1 MASTSAEG
9 ALGKWLQRLVLR
21 NLVRKMSKIKLFGK
35 WDYDVEIDDEGM
47 KRYISLTPVILPH
60 TSGRLQGKVFS
71 KSKMNIVERLVNR
84 MMRSGQG
91 TKKVAGKYIR
101 GRGGNGQKMNALKV
115 VEKAFEIVERKTKK
129 NPLQVYIDAILKSG
143 PREETTTIIYG
154 GIRYH
159 QAVDVSTQRRV
170 DFAVKYLSL
179 GAFATAFNK
188 KKTLAECLADEII
201 WASNSDNKAVAIQ
214 RKEET
219 ERIAHSAR

>member
-1 MASTSAEG
+1 MAE
-9 ALGKWLQRLVLR
+9 
-21 NLVRKMSKIKLFGK
+21 IKLFGK
-35 WDYDVEIDDEGM
+35 WDYNVTIKDKGM
-47 KRYISLTPVILPH
+47 EKYICLTPVYVPH
-60 TSGRLQGKVFS
+60 SSGRHQGKQFS

-91 TKKVAGKYIR
+91 TRKVAGKYIR
-101 GRGGNGQKMNALKV
+101 GRGATGKKMTVLRAL
-115 VEKAFEIVERKTKK
+115 EDAFEAIAAKTKN
-129 NPLQVYIDAILKSG
+129 NPVQLLVDAIQNSG

-170 DFAVKYLSL
+170 DFALKYISL
-179 GAFATAFNK
+179 GAFATSFKTK
-188 KKTLAECLADEII
+188 KSLAECLADEIM
-201 WASNSDNKAVAIQ
+201 WASNSDNKAYAIQ

>member
-1 MASTSAEG
+1 M
-9 ALGKWLQRLVLR
+9 VD
-21 NLVRKMSKIKLFGK
+21 IKLFGK
-35 WDYDVEIDDEGM
+35 WDYEVTLKDPGM
-47 KRYISLTPVILPH
+47 SRYISLTPMYVPH
-60 TSGRLQGKVFS
+60 TSGRLIGKQFS
-71 KSKMNIVERLVNR
+71 KSKMNIVERLVNK

-101 GRGGNGQKMNALKV
+101 GANNCGKKLSALTI
-115 VEKAFEIVERKTKK
+115 VEKAFDIVEKRTKK
-129 NPLQVYIDAILKSG
+129 NPLQVYLDAIQAAG

-170 DFAVKYLSL
+170 DFALKYLSL
-179 GAFATAFNK
+179 GAFATAFNSGK
-188 KKTLAECLADEII
+188 SIDQCLADEII
-201 WASNSDNKAVAIQ
+201 WASNSDTKSYAIQ